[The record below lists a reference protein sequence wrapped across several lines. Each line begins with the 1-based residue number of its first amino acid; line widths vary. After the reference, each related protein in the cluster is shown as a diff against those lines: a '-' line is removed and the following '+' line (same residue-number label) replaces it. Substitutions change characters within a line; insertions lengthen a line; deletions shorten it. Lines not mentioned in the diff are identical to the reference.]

1 MNKALFLLL
10 LLPIVGCGHLVDS
23 DTDNNEPSNSVI
35 MPLKVG
41 NTWIG
46 RTTRTDAN
54 GTVVSVTYDTLKIV
68 REVRIDSKI
77 WYETNTEELLRNDQQ
92 GLHWK
97 LESWDDCNSLR
108 ARYPAMPGDTFGT
121 QTVTALLPQGNVVA
135 DMVLFTQVV
144 SRDTVISVPLRT
156 IASYHYR
163 RRVESADPSKPIDA
177 VMIQEHEFYAPNI
190 GPVKRTGRDGSY
202 WELVEVVLN

>member
-1 MNKALFLLL
+1 MNKALLLLLL
-10 LLPIVGCGHLVDS
+10 LLPIIGCGDPVDP
-23 DTDNNEPSNSVI
+23 DPDNNGPSNSVI
-35 MPLKVG
+35 MPLKLG

-77 WYETNTEELLRNDQQ
+77 WYETNTDELLRNDQQ

-97 LESWDDCNSLR
+97 LESWDDCNCLR
-108 ARYPAMPGDTFGT
+108 AKYPAMPADTFGT
-121 QTVTALLPQGNVVA
+121 TSANVLVNNDVA
-135 DMVLFTQVV
+135 EARLFTQVV

-156 IASYHYR
+156 VASYHYR

-177 VMIQEHEFYAPNI
+177 VMIQEHEFFAPNV
-190 GPVKRTGRDGSY
+190 GPVRRTGRDGSY
-202 WELVEVVLN
+202 WELVEVIIN